1 MQGFFSVAIA
11 LARLSVGTAV
21 LSLSS
26 CTPVIPTDNQTES
39 QPQQT
44 IKISGSGSVYPPLQV
59 LAKAYEKKAKDTQ
72 ITFLPGNQTSGGI
85 IGVKDGL
92 VEIGAASRQLKP
104 EEKKGAIESRE
115 IARDALMVATHPSVT
130 GVTNLRT
137 RDLKAIYR
145 GAIANWRQLGGPD
158 AAIVVLDRPE
168 DESAKQL
175 LRQYYLG
182 NTLKITTSAVI
193 LQQEPELIDALQNTP
208 YSIGA
213 FSAAYATANQLP
225 VNRLSLNNV
234 APTVEN
240 VIAGKYKMVRKI
252 IILWKNP
259 PSTATQKFIAFM
271 SSKKGAEALQ
281 KSSFAPSTPT
291 K

>member
-11 LARLSVGTAV
+11 LARLSLGMVI

-59 LAKAYEKKAKDTQ
+59 LAKAYEKKAKDTK
-72 ITFLPGNQTSGGI
+72 ITFLPANQTSGGI

-92 VEIGAASRQLKP
+92 VEIGAASRKLKP
-104 EEKKGAIESRE
+104 EENKGAIESRE

-130 GVTNLRT
+130 GVTNLQPNQLRG
-137 RDLKAIYR
+137 IYR
-145 GAIANWRQLGGPD
+145 GKIWNWRQLGGPD
-158 AAIVVLDRPE
+158 ASIIVLDRPE
-168 DESAKQL
+168 DESAKKL

-182 NTLKITTSAVI
+182 NTLKITTSAVL

-225 VNRLSLNNV
+225 VNRLSLNDI

-240 VIAGKYKMVRKI
+240 IIASKYKMVRPI
-252 IILWKNP
+252 VIVWKNP
-259 PSTATQKFIAFM
+259 PSTATQKFIEFM
-271 SSKKGAEALQ
+271 SSQEGAKELQ

>member
-1 MQGFFSVAIA
+1 MQGLCSVALA
-11 LARLSVGTAV
+11 LAQLSVGVAV

-26 CTPVIPTDNQTES
+26 CMPVTPTDNQTES

-44 IKISGSGSVYPPLQV
+44 IKISGSGSVYLALQV
-59 LAKAYEKKAKDTQ
+59 LAKAYEKKAKDTK
-72 ITFLPGNQTSGGI
+72 ITFLPRNQTSGGI
-85 IGVKDGL
+85 MGVKEGL
-92 VEIGAASRQLKP
+92 VEIGAASRKLTP
-104 EEKKGAIESRE
+104 EEKNGAIESRE

-130 GVTNLRT
+130 GVTNLQPNQLRG
-137 RDLKAIYR
+137 IYR
-145 GAIANWRQLGGPD
+145 GKIWNWRQLGGPD
-158 AAIVVLDRPE
+158 ASIIVLDRPE
-168 DESAKQL
+168 DESAKKL

-182 NTLKITTSAVI
+182 NTLKITTSAVL

-213 FSAAYATANQLP
+213 FSAAYATANELP
-225 VNRLSLNNV
+225 VNRLSLNDI

-240 VIAGKYKMVRKI
+240 IIAGKYKMVREI
-252 IILWKNP
+252 AIVWKNP
-259 PSTATQKFIAFM
+259 PSTATQKFIKFM
-271 SSKKGAEALQ
+271 SSQEGAEELQ